1 MIQKTL
7 TSFDL
12 KQIADSGQCFRM
24 LPAEE
29 ANTYTVISGPHFLK
43 AAQDGQTVT
52 FFCEPEE
59 LPFWERYFDLDTDYD
74 AFRKAINPRD
84 AYLKQASDFGQGV
97 RILRQ
102 DLWEMII
109 TFIISQQQTI
119 PSIRRRVEDLSH
131 AYGSRLPVPGTFYSF
146 PSPEQLS
153 AASLED
159 LLAMKL
165 GYRAKYIKRACEDAC
180 SGRLDLSYLGS
191 LSYEDAM
198 DYLTGF
204 YGIGEKV
211 ANCICLFGLHH
222 IDAFPVDTWIRKILM
237 NRYAP
242 KSRLPKDLPQS
253 RVCEALIQK
262 HFSRYR
268 GFAGVMQQYIFYYE
282 RNAGEDLHGPS

>member
-84 AYLKQASDFGQGV
+84 AYLKQAADFGQGV

-131 AYGSRLPVPGTFYSF
+131 AYGSRLPGPILLLPVAGTALCRFSGGSACHEAGLPGQIYQTGLRGRMQRTAGSF
-146 PSPEQLS
+146 LS
-153 AASLED
+153 
-159 LLAMKL
+159 
-165 GYRAKYIKRACEDAC
+165 
-180 SGRLDLSYLGS
+180 
-191 LSYEDAM
+191 
-198 DYLTGF
+198 
-204 YGIGEKV
+204 
-211 ANCICLFGLHH
+211 
-222 IDAFPVDTWIRKILM
+222 
-237 NRYAP
+237 
-242 KSRLPKDLPQS
+242 
-253 RVCEALIQK
+253 
-262 HFSRYR
+262 
-268 GFAGVMQQYIFYYE
+268 
-282 RNAGEDLHGPS
+282 

>member
-84 AYLKQASDFGQGV
+84 AYLKQAADFGQGV

-109 TFIISQQQTI
+109 T
-119 PSIRRRVEDLSH
+119 
-131 AYGSRLPVPGTFYSF
+131 
-146 PSPEQLS
+146 
-153 AASLED
+153 
-159 LLAMKL
+159 
-165 GYRAKYIKRACEDAC
+165 
-180 SGRLDLSYLGS
+180 
-191 LSYEDAM
+191 
-198 DYLTGF
+198 
-204 YGIGEKV
+204 
-211 ANCICLFGLHH
+211 
-222 IDAFPVDTWIRKILM
+222 
-237 NRYAP
+237 
-242 KSRLPKDLPQS
+242 
-253 RVCEALIQK
+253 
-262 HFSRYR
+262 
-268 GFAGVMQQYIFYYE
+268 
-282 RNAGEDLHGPS
+282 

>member
-84 AYLKQASDFGQGV
+84 VYLKRAADFGHGV

-153 AASLED
+153 AASLEE
-159 LLAMKL
+159 LLSM
-165 GYRAKYIKRACEDAC
+165 AKE
-180 SGRLDLSYLGS
+180 
-191 LSYEDAM
+191 
-198 DYLTGF
+198 
-204 YGIGEKV
+204 V
-211 ANCICLFGLHH
+211 AE
-222 IDAFPVDTWIRKILM
+222 
-237 NRYAP
+237 
-242 KSRLPKDLPQS
+242 Q
-253 RVCEALIQK
+253 E
-262 HFSRYR
+262 
-268 GFAGVMQQYIFYYE
+268 
-282 RNAGEDLHGPS
+282 